1 MSDLEKAN
9 ELARLVESFLIKLD
23 EEMEHG
29 DYHASDTVHT
39 AYEGED
45 PDYYDRHHAIVEEV
59 RTRRDAVERCI
70 REIRGFS
77 S

>member
-1 MSDLEKAN
+1 MSDLEKAD
-9 ELARLVESFLIKLD
+9 ELAGLVESFLLKLD

-29 DYHASDTVHT
+29 DYHASDTVPS
-39 AYEGED
+39 AYEDEAPYYYERHEAIIED
-45 PDYYDRHHAIVEEV
+45 V
-59 RTRRDAVERCI
+59 RARRAAVERCI

>member
-9 ELARLVESFLIKLD
+9 ELAGLVESFLTKLD

-29 DYHASDTVHT
+29 DYHAPDTVPSAHED
-39 AYEGED
+39 EGS
-45 PDYYDRHHAIVEEV
+45 DYYERHDAIIEEV
-59 RTRRDAVERCI
+59 RSRRDAVERCI